1 MQHQQD
7 IDQLQQ
13 CPREKQ
19 PMGYKNNKRKKY
31 SDGLEFPEKMVD
43 DVNYSTLQQYT
54 NSLSHA
60 SGTHHNHKL
69 RTPLECEGE
78 GVSAVV
84 LNNCSLTIYIWYSGT
99 GKQTSPTL
107 GKMVTED
114 ALLQILS
121 RKQYAKS
128 KDKSSRMETL
138 QIEVLTIWIGC
149 NTQKHTSDSNNKAP
163 QYRKKKKTE
172 KNDY

>member
-69 RTPLECEGE
+69 RTPLICEGE
-78 GVSAVV
+78 GVSPVV
-84 LNNCSLTIYIWYSGT
+84 LNNCSLTIYIYGT
-99 GKQTSPTL
+99 VMQKSKHLKTL

-114 ALLQILS
+114 ALLQNLEQKATS
-121 RKQYAKS
+121 
-128 KDKSSRMETL
+128 
-138 QIEVLTIWIGC
+138 QIKR
-149 NTQKHTSDSNNKAP
+149 QKFTNGNF
-163 QYRKKKKTE
+163 T
-172 KNDY
+172 N

>member
-1 MQHQQD
+1 
-7 IDQLQQ
+7 
-13 CPREKQ
+13 
-19 PMGYKNNKRKKY
+19 
-31 SDGLEFPEKMVD
+31 MVD
-43 DVNYSTLQQYT
+43 DGNYSTLQQYT

-78 GVSAVV
+78 GVSPVV

-99 GKQTSPTL
+99 GKQASPTL

-138 QIEVLTIWIGC
+138 KIEVLTIWIGC
-149 NTQKHTSDSNNKAP
+149 NTQVIPITRHNNIE
-163 QYRKKKKTE
+163 RKKKQKRTIIE
-172 KNDY
+172 LKAGL

>member
-13 CPREKQ
+13 CPREKH

-43 DVNYSTLQQYT
+43 DGNYSTLQQYT
-54 NSLSHA
+54 NSLLHA

-78 GVSAVV
+78 GVSPVV
-84 LNNCSLTIYIWYSGT
+84 LNNCSLTIYTY
-99 GKQTSPTL
+99 
-107 GKMVTED
+107 MV
-114 ALLQILS
+114 Q
-121 RKQYAKS
+121 
-128 KDKSSRMETL
+128 
-138 QIEVLTIWIGC
+138 W
-149 NTQKHTSDSNNKAP
+149 
-163 QYRKKKKTE
+163 YRKASISNLRKDGYRRCFAANFEQKAIRQIKRQKFT
-172 KNDY
+172 NGNFTN